1 MTRKQSTAKLILDAA
16 LELFSKHGFKSV
28 SMDMIASKVGIKAPS
43 MYKHFKNK
51 DAIFNAIL
59 QKMESNNASNA
70 KEDNMPVESS
80 SLNEDAY
87 QSVDVSNLCSFTKN
101 IFVYWTEDEFASKFR
116 RLLIHE
122 QDSSEKI
129 RALLNQYLLTGPI
142 DYLTD
147 IFKNYKSV
155 KDPKSFA
162 LSFYS
167 PLFFLFSVY
176 DHAENKEEIKKM
188 AFDKIDELVKSI

>member
-1 MTRKQSTAKLILDAA
+1 MIKGQSTASLILDVA
-16 LELFSKHGFKSV
+16 LDLFSKHGFKSV

-43 MYKHFKNK
+43 LYKHFKNK

-59 QKMESNNASNA
+59 LKMENNDAQNA

-80 SLNEDAY
+80 LLNESSY
-87 QSVDVSNLCSFTKN
+87 QNVDVASLCSFSKN

-129 RALLNQYLLTGPI
+129 RTLLNQYLLTGPV

-147 IFKNYKSV
+147 IFKNYKSL

-167 PLFFLFSVY
+167 ALFFLFSVY
-176 DHAENKEEIKKM
+176 DQAENKDEIKRM
-188 AFDKIDELVKSI
+188 AFDKIDEMVKSI